1 MNKLVI
7 VLWGDYIIQ
16 DIYSNNGRPGSGSQL
31 ILHIRSIGV
40 STQSYSSQK
49 QFTAT
54 EVEHKYPTVDLESD
68 LKRPQPVL
76 IQPVHVLY
84 MQYVIQ
90 PVQPVHTVLVIQ

>member
-1 MNKLVI
+1 MPRPVNEQMFSSELVI

-16 DIYSNNGRPGSGSQL
+16 VIYSNNGRPGSGSQL

-68 LKRPQPVL
+68 LKRPSTILQ
-76 IQPVHVLY
+76 
-84 MQYVIQ
+84 
-90 PVQPVHTVLVIQ
+90 